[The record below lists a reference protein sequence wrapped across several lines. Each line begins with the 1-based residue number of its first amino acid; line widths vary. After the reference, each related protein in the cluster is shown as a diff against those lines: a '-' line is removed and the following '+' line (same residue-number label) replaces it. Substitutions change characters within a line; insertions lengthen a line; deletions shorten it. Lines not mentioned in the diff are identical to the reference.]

1 MLKIYKV
8 KDNKDRFWT
17 GRYKKVDEKGKAW
30 CYLEDVTIAL
40 SRIKNIPKDWKV
52 IEFEILPVDYKEYD
66 IPEFIIE
73 EDKNEKDM

>member
-8 KDNKDRFWT
+8 KDSKDQFWT
-17 GRYKKVDEKGKAW
+17 GKYKKLDDKGKAW
-30 CYLEDVTIAL
+30 CYLEDVSNAL
-40 SRIKNIPKDWKV
+40 SRIKNIPEDWKV

-66 IPEFIIE
+66 IPKFITG

>member
-1 MLKIYKV
+1 
-8 KDNKDRFWT
+8 
-17 GRYKKVDEKGKAW
+17 
-30 CYLEDVTIAL
+30 VTIAL

-73 EDKNEKDM
+73 EGKNEKDM